1 MAKRI
6 DWETRIGRRLRLR
19 DLHAFYAVAQ
29 AGSMAKAA
37 AQLGVSQPAVSE
49 VIADLE
55 QTLRVR
61 LFDRNPR
68 GVEPTIYGRSLL
80 ARTLTVF
87 DELKQGVRD
96 LEFLADPTAGEVR
109 IGCPESIAAAFL
121 PPVLL
126 RFMEEHPGIVVDVKQ
141 VVTPTLE
148 LPELRARALDFVIA
162 RIGTSPV
169 PKLSDDLDLE
179 ILFEDELVLAA
190 GLQSRWARRRKLE
203 LAELI
208 SAPWLLTAADT
219 WNLLRVEE
227 AFQASRLNMPK
238 VTLTTFSVHL
248 KTYLLAARD
257 FVTALPRSVVEL
269 NAARFGLKVLP
280 VQLPNRPWPVAIVTL
295 KNRTLSPVVQLF
307 IEHLRAFTKTKAL
320 GLRSGKVDDGQRRGA
335 I

>member
-1 MAKRI
+1 MAKGI

-19 DLHAFYAVAQ
+19 DLHAFFVVAQ

-61 LFDRNPR
+61 LFDRSPR

-80 ARTLTVF
+80 ARTSTVF

-109 IGCPESIAAAFL
+109 IGCPESISASFL

-148 LPELRARALDFVIA
+148 LPELRARTLDFVVA
-162 RIGTSPV
+162 RVVTSPV

-179 ILFEDELVLAA
+179 VLFEDELVLAA

-203 LAELI
+203 LAELV
-208 SAPWLLTAADT
+208 SANWLLTSADT

-227 AFQASRLNMPK
+227 AFRASRLDMPK
-238 VTLTTFSVHL
+238 VILTTFSVHL
-248 KTYLLAARD
+248 RTHLLAARD

-269 NAARFGLKVLP
+269 NAARFGLKMLP

-307 IEHLRAFTKTKAL
+307 IEHLRAFTKAMIRP
-320 GLRSGKVDDGQRRGA
+320 GGVDDGQRRSA